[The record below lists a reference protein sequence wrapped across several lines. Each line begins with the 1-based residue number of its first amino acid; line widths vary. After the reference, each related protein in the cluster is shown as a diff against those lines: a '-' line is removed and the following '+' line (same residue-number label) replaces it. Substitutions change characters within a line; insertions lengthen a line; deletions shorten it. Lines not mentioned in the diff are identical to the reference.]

1 MNLKRYEKNF
11 KTISETEQEL
21 LSDKKIV
28 IIGCGGLGQYI
39 ASLLCRIG
47 VGFLTLIDDDCF
59 DETNLN
65 RQLYCHTENIG
76 KSKVL
81 ETKKQLNKI
90 NPLVTINAIQDK
102 FTLINGYNY
111 TKEHDLAIDA
121 LDSAKDRIVLQDICE
136 KTNIVLI
143 SAAIGGWYG
152 QLTIVKPGEK
162 TLSKIYPD
170 SAQKGIESELG
181 NPSFTPALL
190 ASLQVSEAIKYLLGK
205 NTLDNSQILYID
217 LLNLDFEKIRL

>member
-11 KTISETEQEL
+11 NTISKAEQKL
-21 LSDKKIV
+21 LADKKIA

-47 VGFLTLIDDDCF
+47 VGFLTIIDDDSF

-76 KSKVL
+76 KSKVQ

-90 NPLVTINAIQDK
+90 NPLVTINAIPDK
-102 FTLINGYNY
+102 LTQQTGYKY
-111 TKEHDLAIDA
+111 IKEHDLAIDA

-136 KTNIVLI
+136 ETNTVLI

-152 QLTIVKPGEK
+152 QLTIIKPGDK

-170 SAQKGIESELG
+170 SEQKGIELELG
-181 NPSFTPALL
+181 NPAFTPALL
-190 ASLQVSEAIKYLLGK
+190 ASLQASEAVKYLLSK
-205 NTLDNSQILYID
+205 NTLSSSQILYID
-217 LLNLDFEKIRL
+217 LLNLDFEIVEF